1 MYSLHRMNRV
11 RGILSALWL
20 ALALVLGQQ
29 AAALHDLGHAIQRI
43 NTDSQD
49 QHPGS
54 DTCDKC
60 SLYAPFSGAAAA
72 FTAPPVVLTAI
83 VASLSAFLPAQSRT
97 VVSSRSRAPPS
108 LL

>member
-1 MYSLHRMNRV
+1 MSRI
-11 RGILSALWL
+11 RGILPALWL

-43 NTDSQD
+43 ATDSQD

-72 FTAPPVVLTAI
+72 FVAPLVVLTAAI
-83 VASLSAFLPAQSRT
+83 IAALAAFLPAQSRT

-108 LL
+108 FS

>member
-1 MYSLHRMNRV
+1 MSRLRQFFP
-11 RGILSALWL
+11 AAWL

-29 AAALHDLGHAIQRI
+29 AAQLHDLGHAIQRI
-43 NTDSQD
+43 STDSQD

-72 FTAPPVVLTAI
+72 FIAPPVVLTAAI
-83 VASLSAFLPAQSRT
+83 VAALSAFLPAQSRT